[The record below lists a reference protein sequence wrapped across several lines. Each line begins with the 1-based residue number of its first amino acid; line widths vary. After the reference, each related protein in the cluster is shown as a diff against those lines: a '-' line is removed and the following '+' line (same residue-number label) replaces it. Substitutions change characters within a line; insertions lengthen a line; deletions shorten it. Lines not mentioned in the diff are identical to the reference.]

1 MAEPIATP
9 NSQSLIPSSASLIP
23 NPQSLIHRPSAA
35 IPRLMRSAA
44 DALVTALLAPACAV
58 CDAILDQPLSGCV
71 CAYCWAAIRHIVPP
85 LCDGCG
91 DPLAGRI
98 ERARPDLPTTA
109 GCQSHCPRCTGRQRI
124 LDRARAVG
132 DYEGALREIIHAL
145 KYGGRRSLA
154 GPLGTRMR
162 SCSLDLLDEADA
174 VVPVPLHWRRKY
186 RRGFNQAHEL
196 ARHLGRPVLDVLV
209 RTRHTR
215 PQVELAA
222 DQRRSNVEGSFG
234 LRRRPIWR
242 RRSIEGLRLVLV
254 DDVTTTGAT
263 IEACGRVLKEGG
275 ASEVYA
281 LTAARVKS
289 VAP

>member
-1 MAEPIATP
+1 LEGMTRARCPLP
-9 NSQSLIPSSASLIP
+9 LIPS
-23 NPQSLIHRPSAA
+23 PSAA

-71 CAYCWAAIRHIVPP
+71 CESCWAAIRRVTPP
-85 LCDGCG
+85 LCDACG
-91 DPLAGRI
+91 DPLAGRVEGLCHDAPSI
-98 ERARPDLPTTA
+98 AGSRP
-109 GCQSHCPRCTGRQRI
+109 CCRQCTGRHRV

-132 DYEGALREIIHAL
+132 GYEGALREIIHAL

-154 GPLGTRMR
+154 GPLGRRMR
-162 SCSLDLLDEADA
+162 LCGLDLLDAADA

-196 ARHLGRPVLDVLV
+196 ARHLGPPVIDVLV

-222 DQRRSNVEGSFG
+222 AQRRSNVEGSFG
-234 LRRRPIWR
+234 LRRRVLWR

-263 IEACGRVLKEGG
+263 MEACGRVLKEGG

-281 LTAARVKS
+281 LTAAR
-289 VAP
+289 A